1 MNTVTTIDTN
11 NFAEMAQAMG
21 MGADAP
27 KTSKSGS
34 TLARLRIHHTPIMG
48 QQEIAGKMKNVE
60 VIGGGAY
67 KLEIPDG
74 PTYYADKISI
84 RPFLQRFMYKKFV
97 KGNDN
102 TANKFI
108 KTVMANDLNSDM
120 KDNDGGFN
128 CGKPAGFIKDWA
140 ALPDTMKDLIKS
152 IKRVRALFGTV
163 ELVNPTDAEGNPVDV
178 ESTPFIWEIDNRDA
192 FKEIGTCFTSLAKMQ
207 RLPIKHII
215 TATTDERKIPTGA
228 SYYVPLAKLD
238 VSTAVELTDEDQV
251 LFGDFMAWIDN
262 YNTYIINQWAE
273 KANSTM
279 EDADIDVVDN
289 LVDIEVDDEDA
300 A

>member
-140 ALPDTMKDLIKS
+140 ALPDHMKDLIKS

-163 ELVNPTDAEGNPVDV
+163 ELINPTDENGNAV
-178 ESTPFIWEIDNRDA
+178 EID
-192 FKEIGTCFTSLAKMQ
+192 
-207 RLPIKHII
+207 
-215 TATTDERKIPTGA
+215 TTI
-228 SYYVPLAKLD
+228 
-238 VSTAVELTDEDQV
+238 QV
-251 LFGDFMAWIDN
+251 GL
-262 YNTYIINQWAE
+262 
-273 KANSTM
+273 K
-279 EDADIDVVDN
+279 DI
-289 LVDIEVDDEDA
+289 L
-300 A
+300 

>member
-1 MNTVTTIDTN
+1 MNTVTTVDTN

-27 KTSKSGS
+27 KTSKSAS

-74 PTYYADKISI
+74 PTYYADKVSI

-97 KGNDN
+97 KGNDK
-102 TANKFI
+102 TPNKFV

-140 ALPDTMKDLIKS
+140 ALPDSMKDLIKS

-163 ELVNPTDAEGNPVDV
+163 ELVNPTDADGNPVDV
-178 ESTPFIWEIDNRDA
+178 DTTAFIWEIDNRDA
-192 FKEIGTCFTSLAKMQ
+192 FKTLGEQFAKLSKMR
-207 RLPIKHII
+207 RLPPQHYI
-215 TATTDERKIPTGA
+215 TSTTREVPLPNG
-228 SYYVPLAKLD
+228 SSFYVPETDIDLSNTLD
-238 VSTAVELTDEDQV
+238 MDNASQEVFAN
-251 LFGDFMAWIDN
+251 FIAWIEN
-262 YNTYIINQWAE
+262 YNTYILNTWNENMHKNEEVDTDTVEAFV
-273 KANSTM
+273 
-279 EDADIDVVDN
+279 DIDA
-289 LVDIEVDDEDA
+289 EDFV
-300 A
+300 